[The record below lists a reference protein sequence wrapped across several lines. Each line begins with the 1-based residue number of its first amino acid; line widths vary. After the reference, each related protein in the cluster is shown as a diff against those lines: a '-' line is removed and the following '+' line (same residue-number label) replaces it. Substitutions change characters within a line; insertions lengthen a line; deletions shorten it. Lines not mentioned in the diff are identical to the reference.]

1 MRESANLNNLHIVDA
16 SVINHTRSAE
26 FPSWVPRW
34 DAPSEVWTSTGT
46 HTTWIYSTWKALKD
60 QHNDASDGRF
70 PVIDDSTA
78 PSILRILGIHI
89 SPARYLCPVVSYD
102 DVFEPSSNAMRSRKI
117 FQLEIVEILD
127 ICKARLPNMSTAE
140 LNRDFFMTTCMGQTP
155 DATDALDE
163 PLTHFEAY
171 LGLHLQNN
179 NQETIEGILDTL
191 SLTRL
196 ANSSSG
202 ELNPPDPSRYAVR
215 LEVMIS
221 RCLFI
226 TATGNLGLEPA
237 TMASDDV
244 VVMLFGG
251 NVPYLLR
258 PLKNGQ
264 WRFVGECY
272 VHGIMR
278 GEVLQHDRVD
288 ERDHVWFELV

>member
-1 MRESANLNNLHIVDA
+1 M
-16 SVINHTRSAE
+16 
-26 FPSWVPRW
+26 
-34 DAPSEVWTSTGT
+34 
-46 HTTWIYSTWKALKD
+46 
-60 QHNDASDGRF
+60 
-70 PVIDDSTA
+70 
-78 PSILRILGIHI
+78 
-89 SPARYLCPVVSYD
+89 
-102 DVFEPSSNAMRSRKI
+102 
-117 FQLEIVEILD
+117 
-127 ICKARLPNMSTAE
+127 
-140 LNRDFFMTTCMGQTP
+140 
-155 DATDALDE
+155 
-163 PLTHFEAY
+163 
-171 LGLHLQNN
+171 QNN
-179 NQETIEGILDTL
+179 NQETIEDTLDTL

-226 TATGNLGLEPA
+226 TATGNLGWEPA

-264 WRFVGECY
+264 WRFIGECY

-278 GEVLQHDRVD
+278 GEVVQHDRVD